1 MMNDTAAL
9 NPPLALGKQFCSRN
23 LRLSFV
29 PVQGRTIRKIGACFL
44 HPQDPTG
51 MHLMSL
57 TL

>member
-9 NPPLALGKQFCSRN
+9 NPPLALVKHFCSRN

-29 PVQGRTIRKIGACFL
+29 PVRTVRETGACFL

-51 MHLMSL
+51 VHLMSL